1 MLNSWLLV
9 KITPNVMYVKLNKLK
24 HYSMKKLTN
33 YLFPNDWVDK
43 DVIEIYHHSSV
54 TGTKEA
60 LSRKIIIQKS
70 PSTGRYRK
78 QVINIYP

>member
-1 MLNSWLLV
+1 MFISNNNY
-9 KITPNVMYVKLNKLK
+9 ITNYN
-24 HYSMKKLTN
+24 YFIIMKKLIN
-33 YLFPNDWVDK
+33 YLFPSDWADE
-43 DVIEIYHHSSV
+43 DVFEIYHHSPV
-54 TGTKEA
+54 TGTREV

>member
-1 MLNSWLLV
+1 
-9 KITPNVMYVKLNKLK
+9 
-24 HYSMKKLTN
+24 MKKLIN

-54 TGTKEA
+54 TGTVEV
-60 LSRKIIIQKS
+60 LSKKIIIQKS

-78 QVINIYP
+78 QIINIYP